1 MSKIRGVIVATVTPF
16 TKNGEKV
23 ALDWIPAHLEYLRK
37 NGADAVLI
45 SGTNG
50 EGPSLSLAERRAV
63 IETVLA
69 NRGDLGVM
77 AGTGC
82 SALPETIELSRY
94 ALGQGADAVL
104 VVPPFYF
111 KGLSDKGLIE
121 YYGAI
126 FNSLPSDGKVALY
139 NIPKLSGVEIT
150 DPVIE
155 ALLERYPSMLLG
167 VKDTSGSIDQTRHFI
182 ERFPE
187 LSIFSGTDLY
197 VEQAALSGAKGN
209 VSAAANVFPHILKSI
224 FHSVKE
230 GKPATSTQDRLSE
243 IRRTLDRYPSHSAIK
258 HALGYFAG
266 LPLSFVRP
274 PLRDLTPSEAEEA
287 IGSLTAILA
296 DAHVPSPIKV

>member
-1 MSKIRGVIVATVTPF
+1 MSKIKGVIVATVTPF
-16 TKNGEKV
+16 TEEGEKV
-23 ALDWIPAHLEYLRK
+23 DLDWIPEHLEYLRK

-45 SGTNG
+45 TGTNG
-50 EGPSLSLAERRAV
+50 EGPSLSLAERRSV
-63 IETVLA
+63 IDTVLE

-82 SALPETIELSRY
+82 SALPETVELSRY

-111 KGLSDKGLIE
+111 KGLSDEGLIE
-121 YYGAI
+121 YYSAV
-126 FNSLPSDGKVALY
+126 FSSLPSDGKVALY

-150 DPVIE
+150 NPVIE
-155 ALLERYPSMLLG
+155 ALLERYPSKLLG

-182 ERFPE
+182 DRFPE

-209 VSAAANVFPHILKSI
+209 VSASANVFPHILKSI
-224 FHSVKE
+224 FYSVKD
-230 GKPATSTQDRLSE
+230 GKSATSTQDRLSE
-243 IRRTLDRYPSHSAIK
+243 IRKTLDKYPSHSAIK
-258 HALGYFAG
+258 HALSHFAG
-266 LPLSFVRP
+266 LPLRFARP
-274 PLRDLTPSEAEEA
+274 PLRNLTSLEARET

-296 DAHVPSPIKV
+296 DVDAPAPVKV